1 MTKRRAVERNRHS
14 PRKARGQELFP
25 VRDANGHE
33 LVHHDR
39 WGLRLCEV
47 CNLVMSEG
55 YVVEDGVGYACSDAC
70 LIKAGWVIEH
80 PENGALI
87 IVTLAVLATWSTD
100 VSIFENPDDDDNP
113 PSCPVFWTDW
123 EGDGNPMDYTVC
135 GIIQARILEWLAF
148 PFSRGSS
155 QPRD

>member
-1 MTKRRAVERNRHS
+1 MAKLRT
-14 PRKARGQELFP
+14 
-25 VRDANGHE
+25 DANGHE

-70 LIKAGWVIEH
+70 LIKAEWVIEH
-80 PENGALI
+80 PETGALI
-87 IVTLAVLATWSTD
+87 TVTLAVLATWSTD
-100 VSIFENPDDDDNP
+100 VSIFEDPDDDDNP

-123 EGDGNPMDYTVC
+123 GLDGEGGDYPMPEEVAD
-135 GIIQARILEWLAF
+135 RLLLEPYNLAVEDIHKL
-148 PFSRGSS
+148 GAN
-155 QPRD
+155 D